1 MLNLTALF
9 SAIVAIESGG
19 DVNAVGDG
27 GKAVGPAQI
36 WTVVVTD
43 CNRISGKHFE
53 DKDRR
58 SFTKSAEMFQIYTEH
73 YGKKYGVPVTD
84 EVRAKVWNGGPNGP
98 KKQAT
103 EKYWQ
108 KVKAKLSRA

>member
-1 MLNLTALF
+1 MNLTALF

-19 DVNAVGDG
+19 DVNVVGDN

-36 WTVVVTD
+36 WEITVRD
-43 CNRISGKHFE
+43 CNRIVGKPVFTL
-53 DKDRR
+53 DDRV
-58 SFTKSAEMFQIYTEH
+58 SLIKSAEMFQIYTEH

-98 KKQAT
+98 KKPST

-108 KVKAKLSRA
+108 KVKKKIK

>member
-1 MLNLTALF
+1 MLTAIF

-19 DVNAVGDG
+19 NVNAVGDG

-36 WTVVVTD
+36 WEITVKD
-43 CNRISGKHFE
+43 CNLILGKPVF
-53 DKDRR
+53 KVGDRT
-58 SFTKSAEMFQIYTEH
+58 SLTKSAEMFQIYTEY

-98 KKQAT
+98 KKQT
-103 EKYWQ
+103 TQKYWG
-108 KVKAKLSRA
+108 KVKAKL

>member
-1 MLNLTALF
+1 MSIIALF
-9 SAIVAIESGG
+9 RAIVAIESGG
-19 DVNAVGDG
+19 DCNAVGDN

-36 WTVVVTD
+36 WSVVVTD

-58 SFTKSAEMFQIYTEH
+58 SFAKSAEMFQIYTEH
-73 YGKKYGVPVTD
+73 YGKRYGVPVTD

-98 KKQAT
+98 KKPST

-108 KVKAKLSRA
+108 KVKKKIK